1 MLTSCPL
8 LLDPVAAP
16 IGTGSETVPEDTD
29 AIHDAAV
36 AEASDGTTQK
46 RDIFKR
52 GTCKSQPSVYTSGPD
67 VSTLTAE
74 QWSALPNWKQAALTA
89 NTPQGFYQVANWRA
103 LTAAAEAQPY
113 RGFTSNMTSY
123 DTDKCAA
130 KCKDIDGC
138 TSFTIYF
145 ERNPKINLDR
155 KTCPTSE
162 AQTIIKCAF
171 YGLSLS
177 ANQSTAHGQYT
188 GANFFTSKA
197 GSNAYTLIPPTPP
210 GFSGPVSFGPY
221 TIKAPKGA
229 NTLMGT
235 HAYPDSSY
243 NPQMCAD
250 VCREKTAFNMR
261 EAQRQK
267 KSTYRTCRFYDAYI
281 AYKNDANPV
290 FTCSFFTQGYDPE
303 QATELIQYNDQGDKF
318 THGSSNGY
326 TLIEQLA

>member
-1 MLTSCPL
+1 MA
-8 LLDPVAAP
+8 LDPVAAP
-16 IGTGSETVPEDTD
+16 IGTGSETLPEDTD

-74 QWSALPNWKQAALTA
+74 QWSALPNWKQTALTA

-113 RGFTSNMTSY
+113 RGYTANMTSY

-130 KCKDIDGC
+130 RCKDIDGC

-197 GSNAYTLIPPTPP
+197 GSNAYTLVPETPAN
-210 GFSGPVSFGPY
+210 FSGPVSFGEY
-221 TIKAPKGA
+221 TIKAPKGS
-229 NTLMGT
+229 NSPMGT
-235 HAYPDSSY
+235 HTYPGSSY
-243 NPQMCAD
+243 NPAMCAD
-250 VCREKTAFNMR
+250 VCLQKTAYNMR
-261 EAQRQK
+261 DAQRQK
-267 KSTYRTCRFYDAYI
+267 KSTYRTCRFFNSYI
-281 AYKNDANPV
+281 AYKNDADPV
-290 FTCSFFTQGYDPE
+290 FTCAFFTEGYGKE

-318 THGSSNGY
+318 THGSSYGF
-326 TLIEQLA
+326 TLIERLG